1 MNKLVNLLVNLTPH
15 ALVLRVGETDL
26 TLPPSGQV
34 ARVSVRQ
41 VADGS
46 ILTEAGEIPL
56 YRSEY
61 GAVEGLPAHEAGVV
75 YLVSGLVA
83 GRCQDRPDVWGP
95 DTGPTAIREGGQVKA
110 VIRLAK

>member
-1 MNKLVNLLVNLTPH
+1 MNKLINLTPH
-15 ALVLRVGETDL
+15 AIVIRVGENDL
-26 TLPPSGQV
+26 NLPPSGQV
-34 ARVSVRQ
+34 ARVGVRQ

-46 ILTEAGEIPL
+46 ILTEAGEIAL

-61 GAVEGLPAHEAGVV
+61 GEVEGLPAPEAGVV
-75 YLVSGLVA
+75 YVVSGLVA
-83 GRCQDRPDVWGP
+83 GRCVERSDVWGP

>member
-1 MNKLVNLLVNLTPH
+1 MNKLVNLTPH
-15 ALVLRVGETDL
+15 AIVIRVGETDL

-34 ARVSVRQ
+34 ARVAVRQ

-46 ILTEAGEIPL
+46 LLTEAGEIPL

-61 GAVEGLPAHEAGVV
+61 GAVENLPAPEAGVV
-75 YLVSGLVA
+75 YVVSGLVA
-83 GRCQDRPDVWGP
+83 GRCVERSDVWGP
-95 DTGPTAIREGGQVKA
+95 DTGPTAVRENGQVRA